1 MKSQKDF
8 GRVSIYGSQI
18 QASPEIAHPRDALWQ
33 TTDNGLN
40 LAIFTS
46 FLDEGVLRRAGPR
59 RSDSFTESVMERKTF
74 KSSNSPMSRIS
85 AVSTNSYH

>member
-8 GRVSIYGSQI
+8 ARGSIYGSQI

-33 TTDNGLN
+33 TTESGLN

-46 FLDEGVLRRAGPR
+46 FLDEGVLRRVGPR
-59 RSDSFTESVMERKTF
+59 RSDSFTGSVIERATF
-74 KSSNSPMSRIS
+74 KSSNSP
-85 AVSTNSYH
+85 